1 MYFFIPVYIILITL
15 GLSTIGMGGLGTYI
29 LIPSTFFY
37 LIFDRYYNKNNISKS
52 QPVKFYI
59 GFVIIGLLLAFKATN
74 IEQAFDSQLKAVSVL
89 LFALSIYSFIIQSVK
104 NLNIVLLTN
113 VFILLILVFYFLFSN
128 ITLGNDRVA
137 GSALNSNSYGYIVFV
152 GLSSV
157 FLLYTLTNK
166 NKWILYTI
174 FFLVPTTIYIALTT
188 SSRGGL
194 ITTLILIIGNI
205 YLISIKRNKKK
216 QNKHIRFYSLI
227 SIIIMG
233 LVLNYFYDNIYLN
246 SNINKRFDLLY
257 LNESTR
263 EYHVQK
269 AIEIGLENPILG
281 IGAGNYSITPKLI
294 EMGSF
299 THNAFAEAFVS
310 YGIFGLL
317 LYLLICFSILKK
329 IFFYYKDKNIKKR
342 VISHQILMSF
352 IVFIIYNLLYVVY
365 LSPIFMMMMMMMIA
379 LLHKLKTNKI

>member
-1 MYFFIPVYIILITL
+1 M
-15 GLSTIGMGGLGTYI
+15 
-29 LIPSTFFY
+29 
-37 LIFDRYYNKNNISKS
+37 
-52 QPVKFYI
+52 
-59 GFVIIGLLLAFKATN
+59 
-74 IEQAFDSQLKAVSVL
+74 
-89 LFALSIYSFIIQSVK
+89 
-104 NLNIVLLTN
+104 
-113 VFILLILVFYFLFSN
+113 
-128 ITLGNDRVA
+128 
-137 GSALNSNSYGYIVFV
+137 
-152 GLSSV
+152 
-157 FLLYTLTNK
+157 
-166 NKWILYTI
+166 ILYTI

-342 VISHQILMSF
+342 VISHQILMSLF
-352 IVFIIYNLLYVVY
+352 NDRSCSVI
-365 LSPIFMMMMMMMIA
+365 
-379 LLHKLKTNKI
+379 K